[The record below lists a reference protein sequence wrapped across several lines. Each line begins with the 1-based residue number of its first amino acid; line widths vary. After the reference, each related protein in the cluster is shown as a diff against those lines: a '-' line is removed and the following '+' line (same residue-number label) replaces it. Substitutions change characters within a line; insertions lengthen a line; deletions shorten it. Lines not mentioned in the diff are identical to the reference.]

1 MVMGTIKVQASDVF
15 KCGLHRIIE
24 NCHSFHHPV
33 IFPSLPIAEIWSD
46 EVSHNPICSEYPGK
60 SVTSDGLE
68 HRFPL
73 GILKPEMLVTR
84 YGISPIQ
91 GYRATVLSA
100 VTDGFNQEP
109 EHCERFHACH
119 ILAEYTQGPAG
130 LRLPPGW
137 HEQSECRWIEP
148 VAEIMTA
155 LDHQL
160 QSVNTDECLKYM
172 LECFQHLSLMSY
184 LGCNF
189 FFF

>member
-1 MVMGTIKVQASDVF
+1 MVIGTIKVQASNVF
-15 KCGLHRIIE
+15 KCGIHRIIE
-24 NCHSFHHPV
+24 NCHFIILTV

-46 EVSHNPICSEYPGK
+46 QGAEDEVSHNPICSENPGK

-119 ILAEYTQGPAG
+119 LGVYAGACWGAAPAG
-130 LRLPPGW
+130 LAW
-137 HEQSECRWIEP
+137 AEQ
-148 VAEIMTA
+148 VQV
-155 LDHQL
+155 D
-160 QSVNTDECLKYM
+160 
-172 LECFQHLSLMSY
+172 
-184 LGCNF
+184 
-189 FFF
+189 